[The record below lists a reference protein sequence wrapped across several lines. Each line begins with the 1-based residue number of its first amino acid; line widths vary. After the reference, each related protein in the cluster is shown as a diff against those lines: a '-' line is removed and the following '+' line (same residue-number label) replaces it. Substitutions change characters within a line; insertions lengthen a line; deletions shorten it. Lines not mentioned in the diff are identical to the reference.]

1 MWKKKKLRLFWNNVG
16 KSETLLKRSSETVTN
31 EVSKH
36 KVGLSEMLLGTLGA
50 SLPGNLAVANLE
62 KRSNITLWESYKK
75 LLMLC

>member
-1 MWKKKKLRLFWNNVG
+1 MG

-50 SLPGNLAVANLE
+50 SLLGNLAVANLE
-62 KRSNITLWESYKK
+62 KRSNITL
-75 LLMLC
+75 